1 MDIIEHLWS
10 LLQYAFLLSKY
21 LLMPFFAEKAHLA
34 IPTADNS
41 KSHEVTIPAQSPDY

>member
-1 MDIIEHLWS
+1 MS

-34 IPTADNS
+34 IPKTGNS
-41 KSHEVTIPAQSPDY
+41 KPHEVTIPAQSPGY